1 MLERSTSMSIY
12 SDLQR
17 RKVNYRKIY
26 EQHFGPIPKDNHG
39 RSYQIHH
46 IDGDKNN
53 NNIENLLCLSI
64 EAHYQLHLSQ
74 HEFAAARL
82 LAIQM
87 NRSPEEISE
96 LSKRVI
102 RKTNQRM
109 IRDGSHPWLG
119 PMHNQKK
126 NAKAIANG
134 THHFL
139 GPQNNRKRIED
150 GTHHFLNSEVQSRI
164 AKNAVA
170 KGTNA
175 LVGGKIQS
183 QTQRKLLEE
192 GKHFSQVKMTCEHC
206 NKTIS
211 MPNHNRWHGD
221 RCKMK

>member
-1 MLERSTSMSIY
+1 MSIY